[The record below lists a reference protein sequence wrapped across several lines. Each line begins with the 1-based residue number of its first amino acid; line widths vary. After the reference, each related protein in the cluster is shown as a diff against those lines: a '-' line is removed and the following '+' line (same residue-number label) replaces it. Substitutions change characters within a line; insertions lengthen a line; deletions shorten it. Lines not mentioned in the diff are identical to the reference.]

1 MKSYIWSQL
10 MDLLNA
16 PRASQAFVVY
26 TFKDIWH
33 MKFWNGKEGESSPFE
48 AMKTMHFLRRR
59 IKITVI

>member
-33 MKFWNGKEGESSPFE
+33 MNFWNGKEGESSPVWSDEDNAFP
-48 AMKTMHFLRRR
+48 A
-59 IKITVI
+59 